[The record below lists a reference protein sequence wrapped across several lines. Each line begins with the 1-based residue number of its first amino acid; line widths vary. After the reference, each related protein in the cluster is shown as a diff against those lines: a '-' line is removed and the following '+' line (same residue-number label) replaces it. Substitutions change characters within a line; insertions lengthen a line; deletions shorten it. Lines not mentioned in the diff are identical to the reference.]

1 VSLGGSVC
9 LYRARPA
16 QASLLASLAPLFRQM
31 FLVCRNGKIP
41 TNKFVSALLTCVRE
55 DGDLHGSA
63 WATQAGSYVRR
74 VAKQYRGLKLHSDK
88 LKTCLMKAWG
98 MQDKNRLG
106 HLRAMSLYGVRLLY
120 KTLGV
125 GRL

>member
-1 VSLGGSVC
+1 
-9 LYRARPA
+9 
-16 QASLLASLAPLFRQM
+16 M
-31 FLVCRNGKIP
+31 FLVCRNGEIP
-41 TNKFVSALLTCVRE
+41 IKKFERALLTCVRE
-55 DGDLHGSA
+55 DGDLHGYA
-63 WATQAGSYVRR
+63 WATHAGSYVRR
-74 VAKQYRGLKLHSDK
+74 VAKQYRGLKLHSEK
-88 LKTCLMKAWG
+88 LNTCLRKAWG